1 MKKEPYLRNENPD
14 EIREVLY
21 LEVKNLRNL
30 SNNEDLNEIKINLE
44 NIIQRTDQKNLI
56 ELIEKGLENL
66 DNDMIKSSIHYLNMA
81 LRMLGHT
88 FTEEEDIENSQFIE
102 NE

>member
-14 EIREVLY
+14 ETREVLY
-21 LEVKNLRNL
+21 LEVKNLRDL
-30 SNNEDLNEIKINLE
+30 SNKEDLKEIKINLE
-44 NIIQRTDQKNLI
+44 NIIQRSDQKNLK

-66 DNDMIKSSIHYLNMA
+66 DNDKIKSSIHYLNMA
-81 LRMLGHT
+81 LRMLGHK
-88 FTEEEDIENSQFIE
+88 FTEEEDIQNSTFID

>member
-14 EIREVLY
+14 EMREVLY
-21 LEVKNLRNL
+21 LEVKNLRDL
-30 SNNEDLNEIKINLE
+30 SNKEDLKDIKINLE
-44 NIIQRTDQKNLI
+44 NIIQRTDQKNLR
-56 ELIEKGLENL
+56 ELIEKGIDNL
-66 DNDMIKSSIHYLNMA
+66 DNDKIKSSIHYLNMA

-88 FTEEEDIENSQFIE
+88 FTEDEDIENSTFID

>member
-14 EIREVLY
+14 EMREVLY
-21 LEVKNLRNL
+21 QEVRNLRDL
-30 SNNEDLNEIKINLE
+30 SSKQGLEEIKINLE
-44 NIIQRTDQKNLI
+44 NIIQRSDQKNLK

-66 DNDMIKSSIHYLNMA
+66 DNDKIKSSIHYLNMA
-81 LRMLGHT
+81 LRMLGHS